1 VGPGGRPVKRGHVY
15 EVTFAGGPAHV
26 LVISSDALNAQ
37 NKCATCVLL
46 YPQQLREATLVDIPV
61 SSPSA
66 GTIVLGE
73 FRTLPEP
80 RLTQDLGPV
89 DERVMEAVEIGLRA
103 VFDL

>member
-1 VGPGGRPVKRGHVY
+1 MKRGHIY
-15 EVTFAGGPAHV
+15 ELPFAGGPAHV

-37 NKCATCVLL
+37 HKSATCVLV
-46 YPQQLREATLVDIPV
+46 YPQQVREATLVDIPV

-73 FRTLPEP
+73 FRTLSAVHFTE
-80 RLTQDLGPV
+80 DLGPV
-89 DERVMEAVEIGLRA
+89 DERVLEAVEIGLRA

>member
-1 VGPGGRPVKRGHVY
+1 MKRGHVY
-15 EVTFAGGPAHV
+15 ALAFSGGPAHV

-37 NKCATCVLL
+37 SKCATCVLI
-46 YPQQLREATLVDIPV
+46 YPQQVREATLVDIPI

-66 GTIVLGE
+66 GTVVLGE
-73 FRTLPEP
+73 FRTLSAP
-80 RLTQDLGPV
+80 RFTEDLGPV